1 MTLPLQVVHED
12 NVTIIYCPERV
23 IAEETE
29 ELRTAAV
36 KAIEQTGRVIFQLA
50 SVQKLDS
57 TGLGLLA
64 SLCMSARKRSGD
76 VKLVAPSP
84 QIKELLHITLLGRVF
99 DVHPTVEAALA
110 AFQKVA
116 RAAH

>member
-1 MTLPLQVVHED
+1 LTGDPRRFKLSANAPGAEFSMTLPLQVVHED

-50 SVQKLDS
+50 SCNNWTALAWVYSPLCVCR
-57 TGLGLLA
+57 LA
-64 SLCMSARKRSGD
+64 SVQVM
-76 VKLVAPSP
+76 
-84 QIKELLHITLLGRVF
+84 
-99 DVHPTVEAALA
+99 
-110 AFQKVA
+110 
-116 RAAH
+116 